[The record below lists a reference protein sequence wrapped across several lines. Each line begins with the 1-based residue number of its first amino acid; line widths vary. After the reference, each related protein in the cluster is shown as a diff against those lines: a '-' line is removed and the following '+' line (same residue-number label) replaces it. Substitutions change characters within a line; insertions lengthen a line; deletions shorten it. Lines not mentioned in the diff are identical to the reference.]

1 MDRESFAQSRED
13 KQLSIIGHLLHER
26 TGRSQVT
33 LLLSAFIE
41 LIYLIIMFVQRELS
55 KLVHSN

>member
-1 MDRESFAQSRED
+1 MDRDSFIQSRED
-13 KQLSIIGHLLHER
+13 KLLSIIGHLLHER

>member
-1 MDRESFAQSRED
+1 MDRESFAQSLED